1 MTLLVFIY
9 VYRIDMNIERLMPC
23 SNKHNLHLKNIL
35 SSNNKSK
42 QQSTFKSKQQSMT
55 SCRCKY
61 NAQYNLQLSLSCF
74 LLMLLTERFC
84 IYFCQLHQSSSQ
96 LLVENTPIS
105 VLPYPVYRYTSS
117 THGIYIFTFTLIY
130 FNFSRKSCDVN
141 ISKDSWLGVRFCSSA
156 TEKKRRYSERKTISL
171 PM

>member
-61 NAQYNLQLSLSCF
+61 NALYNLIFSYFKLFFVDAINWKFVYLF
-74 LLMLLTERFC
+74 LL
-84 IYFCQLHQSSSQ
+84 
-96 LLVENTPIS
+96 
-105 VLPYPVYRYTSS
+105 
-117 THGIYIFTFTLIY
+117 
-130 FNFSRKSCDVN
+130 
-141 ISKDSWLGVRFCSSA
+141 A
-156 TEKKRRYSERKTISL
+156 SL
-171 PM
+171 E

>member
-42 QQSTFKSKQQSMT
+42 QQSMT

-61 NAQYNLQLSLSCF
+61 NALYNLIFSYFKLLFVDAINWKIVYLF
-74 LLMLLTERFC
+74 LLASLEYRLGEEEKDRRVVIACLL
-84 IYFCQLHQSSSQ
+84 
-96 LLVENTPIS
+96 
-105 VLPYPVYRYTSS
+105 
-117 THGIYIFTFTLIY
+117 
-130 FNFSRKSCDVN
+130 
-141 ISKDSWLGVRFCSSA
+141 SKASG
-156 TEKKRRYSERKTISL
+156 
-171 PM
+171 